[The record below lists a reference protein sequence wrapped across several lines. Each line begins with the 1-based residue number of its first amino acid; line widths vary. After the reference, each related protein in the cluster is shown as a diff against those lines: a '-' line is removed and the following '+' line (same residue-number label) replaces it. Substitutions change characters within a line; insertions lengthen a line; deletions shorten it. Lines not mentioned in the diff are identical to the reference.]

1 MSGPIKHF
9 TTTVPFWQ
17 PRVTPVELDNA
28 TDEQLA
34 AMKVTVS
41 NTKIGAYTLVL
52 ALDQETL
59 QHRTHL
65 FNGIMYGRGGLS
77 RAETEFGAV
86 AASVVNRCIYCA
98 AVHANRYNE
107 LTKDETVIS
116 SIFGS
121 IENAAENTGENA
133 AEDTGLNARTTA
145 LLDIATKLSKCPP
158 EATKADVE
166 RLIENGLSMGEV
178 LDLVLSASLF
188 GWANRLMHVLGD
200 PLPQD

>member
-1 MSGPIKHF
+1 MSEPIKEF

-17 PRVTPVELDNA
+17 PRIAPLELEQA
-28 TDEQLA
+28 TDAQLE

-52 ALDQETL
+52 ALDPETL
-59 QHRTHL
+59 QQRTPL
-65 FNGIMYGRGGLS
+65 FNGIMYSRGGLS
-77 RAETEFGAV
+77 RAETELGAV
-86 AASVVNRCIYCA
+86 AASVVNKCIYCA
-98 AVHANRYNE
+98 AVHADRYNQ
-107 LTKDETVIS
+107 LTKDEKVMD
-116 SIFGS
+116 SIFES
-121 IENAAENTGENA
+121 GEEANI
-133 AEDTGLNARTTA
+133 DPRQKA
-145 LLDIATKLSKCPP
+145 LLDFATKLSKCPS

>member
-1 MSGPIKHF
+1 MSEPIKEF
-9 TTTVPFWQ
+9 TTTVPFWK
-17 PRVTPVELDNA
+17 PRVAPLELEQA
-28 TDEQLA
+28 TDAQLD

-52 ALDQETL
+52 ALDPETL
-59 QHRTHL
+59 QQRTPL
-65 FNGIMYGRGGLS
+65 FNGIMYSRGGLS
-77 RAETEFGAV
+77 RAETELGAV
-86 AASVVNRCIYCA
+86 AASVVNKCIYCA
-98 AVHANRYNE
+98 AVHADRYNQ
-107 LTKDETVIS
+107 LTKDETVMDN
-116 SIFGS
+116 IFES
-121 IENAAENTGENA
+121 GEDA
-133 AEDTGLNARTTA
+133 DIDPRQKA
-145 LLDIATKLSKCPP
+145 LLDFATKLSKCPS

>member
-1 MSGPIKHF
+1 MSEPIKDF

-17 PRVTPVELDNA
+17 PRVTPVELENA
-28 TDEQLA
+28 TEEQLE

-41 NTKIGAYTLVL
+41 NTKIGEYTLVL
-52 ALDQETL
+52 ALDPETL
-59 QHRTHL
+59 KQRTPL
-65 FNGIMYGRGGLS
+65 FNGIMYSRGGLS
-77 RAETEFGAV
+77 RAETELGAV

-107 LTKDETVIS
+107 LTKDETVMD
-116 SIFGS
+116 SIFAS
-121 IENAAENTGENA
+121 SENTGE
-133 AEDTGLNARTTA
+133 DSDIDPRQMA
-145 LLDIATKLSKCPP
+145 LLDFATKLSKCPS

-166 RLIENGLSMGEV
+166 RLMENGLGVGEV